1 MKRVSLPLVVIVL
14 SAAIASAQ
22 TPQTHPEGH
31 PPDFGMQKWGGI
43 GADFSM
49 RVQSYVAL
57 RTELERGLPAL
68 RVTDDPVEIRRAER
82 ALAERIRLARARAKQ
97 GDIFTPAIAA
107 EFRKALLLTTNADT
121 WVDLMEDNPGGRGIR
136 INGTYP
142 EREAVS
148 TVPPDVLA
156 ALPSLPDD
164 IEYRF
169 TGRDLILFDTR
180 ASLIIDRV
188 PAALRRPPRHP

>member
-97 GDIFTPAIAA
+97 GDIFTP
-107 EFRKALLLTTNADT
+107 
-121 WVDLMEDNPGGRGIR
+121 NPGGRGIR